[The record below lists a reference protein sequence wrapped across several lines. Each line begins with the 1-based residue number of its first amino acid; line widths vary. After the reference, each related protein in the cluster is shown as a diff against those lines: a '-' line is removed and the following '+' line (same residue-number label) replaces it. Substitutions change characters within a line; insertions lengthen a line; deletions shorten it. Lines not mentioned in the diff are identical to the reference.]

1 MCVCFFP
8 TLFFEDSSSTCF
20 IFFVYNHLFICID
33 RFTCSAFSAV
43 LVGICAFMC
52 AWCPVWGLDI
62 VVRCVYSS
70 GSGAAGGRTQGGE
83 EHGSANS
90 SSPGWALQWV
100 PHSGLI
106 RVVYI
111 QIKNL
116 THFTFDMHNLSCDII
131 ITKLFVFV
139 DHKFSTFETVNY
151 KFESGAW
158 YVLKSL
164 SDFCLLQTSVG
175 FPIIRLWSLPWTEHI
190 RLLLSVSDCY
200 LCLYVCMPFSSKTEA
215 VDSETVIRARGL
227 PWQSSDQDIARF
239 FKGLNIAKWDYSS
252 A

>member
-1 MCVCFFP
+1 MC
-8 TLFFEDSSSTCF
+8 L
-20 IFFVYNHLFICID
+20 
-33 RFTCSAFSAV
+33 AFSAV

-52 AWCPVWGLDI
+52 ALCPVWGLDI

-70 GSGAAGGRTQGGE
+70 GSGAGGRTEGGE

-90 SSPGWALQWV
+90 TSPGWALQWV
-100 PHSGLI
+100 THSGLI

-116 THFTFDMHNLSCDII
+116 TDFAFDMHNWSCDLI
-131 ITKLFVFV
+131 ITKLFLFV

-158 YVLKSL
+158 YVLIFRSL
-164 SDFCLLQTSVG
+164 IFVCCKHLWG
-175 FPIIRLWSLPWTEHI
+175 FPIIRLWSLPWTRHI
-190 RLLLSVSDCY
+190 RMLLSMSDCY
-200 LCLYVCMPFSSKTEA
+200 LCLHVCMPSSSKTEA